1 MITKT
6 MSMNA
11 ERVLSFWFLIFFP
24 AYAFAV
30 DPYKTITQYA
40 HTAWRTQDGFFAGT
54 PRAITQTADGY
65 IWIATRNEL
74 FQFDGVRLVKWTPYR
89 GGQFPSSKINSLLGS
104 CDGSLWI
111 ATDSGLAQWKNQEL
125 TMISGSQARISWIIE
140 RANGEVWFSRIP
152 LSDQSGGVCR
162 VSGQQ
167 AQCFGPR
174 AGIPVKSAAV
184 LSEDRSGSL
193 WFGDQSKVVQ
203 WDGSSVRIFAPPALK
218 GNQAD
223 GLRGMVAAP
232 DGSVWLGFNKKG
244 PGIGL
249 QKVVGDGLK
258 PFVTRELDS
267 STLEVTTVL
276 LDRQNSVWVGTISQG
291 IFRIHGAV
299 VDHYGSA
306 DGLSSDYILQLYE
319 DREGDVWAA
328 TSRGIDC
335 FRDLRVTSYTR
346 HEGLPSEEVD
356 SVLASRDGTIWAGG
370 PGGLSSIRGRTVTSI
385 QPPRIGTRAT
395 QITSLLEDHAGRIWV
410 GLENSLY
417 VYDRG
422 IFHSV
427 IRPDGRQPGFV
438 VGLAED
444 SEHNIWAEIIGPR
457 RALLRISNL
466 VVDREFREP
475 EMPAAR
481 KLAIAP
487 DGSLWLGLLTG
498 DLARYKEGK
507 TDIFRFKNNPTP
519 TRDSAVNEIVV
530 ATDGSVLGVT
540 SFGLIAWR
548 NGTQQTMT
556 TKNGLPCDA
565 IYSAVTDRRGT
576 LWLYAQCGIVEVA
589 NAELQKWWKDRNA
602 MLQVR
607 TIGPLDGAQPGPV
620 PFQGAAA
627 SPDGRVWFANGT
639 ALQVFDTSDVSRN
652 SLPPPV
658 YIQDVVA
665 EHKIYG
671 GNANIWFPAGTR
683 DLQIDYTALSFRN
696 PQKVAF
702 RYRLEGRDNTWQDA
716 GSRRQS
722 FYTDLPPGQYRFRV
736 IASNNDGV
744 WNEQGAMLAFSIAPA
759 WYQTKIFQFGC
770 ILFAMLLVWTIHRVR
785 VRQVAQAIGARF
797 DERLAE
803 RTRIARDLHDT
814 LLQTIQGSKLV
825 VDDALETSSDPGRM
839 RKALE
844 QLSAWLQQA
853 GQEVRAALNSLRVSA
868 TTTNDLAE
876 AFKRVLET
884 TPIHSLAATIS
895 VSGDVR
901 DIHPIV
907 RDEVYRVGYEAIRNA
922 HAHSGGTHLTVQL
935 RYTDDLMLRI
945 TDDGMGADASTFSDG
960 KEGHYGLKGMR
971 ERAGRIGAKLNIVSD
986 AARGTE
992 VCLTVPG
999 KIAFHNGKTPRSWT
1013 IRGLLRRAGR
1023 TKNT

>member
-1 MITKT
+1 VLTQSI
-6 MSMNA
+6 SVNA
-11 ERVLSFWFLIFFP
+11 SRFVVFWLLMLF
-24 AYAFAV
+24 AAHAAAV
-30 DPYKTITQYA
+30 DADKRITQYA
-40 HTAWRTQDGFFAGT
+40 HMAWRTRDGFFSGS
-54 PRAITQTADGY
+54 PRAITQTTDGY
-65 IWIATRNEL
+65 IWIATQSEL
-74 FQFDGVRLVKWTPYR
+74 FQFDGVRLMKWTPSG
-89 GGQFPSSKINSLLGS
+89 GGQFPSSKINALLGS
-104 CDGSLWI
+104 SDGSLWI
-111 ATDSGLAQWKNQEL
+111 ATDSGLAQWKNQQL
-125 TMISGSQARISWIIE
+125 TVISGSQARISWIIE
-140 RANGEVWFSRIP
+140 RANREVWFSRIP

-167 AQCFGPR
+167 AQCFGPHD
-174 AGIPVKSAAV
+174 GIPVKSAAV
-184 LSEDRSGSL
+184 LSEDRSGYL

-203 WDGSSVRIFAPPALK
+203 WNGSSIRIFAPPALK

-232 DGSVWLGFNKKG
+232 DGSVWLGFNIKG

-258 PFVTRELDS
+258 PFVTHELNS
-267 STLEVTTVL
+267 STLEVTTLL

-291 IFRIHGAV
+291 IFRIHGTV
-299 VDHYGSA
+299 VDHYGST

-346 HEGLPSEEVD
+346 REGLPSEEVD

-370 PGGLSSIRGRTVTSI
+370 PSGLSSIRGRTVTSI
-385 QPPRIGTRAT
+385 QPPRTGTRAT
-395 QITSLLEDHAGRIWV
+395 QVTSLLEDHAGRIWV

-417 VYDRG
+417 VYDRR

-444 SEHNIWAEIIGPR
+444 SEHSIWAEIIGAR

-466 VVDREFREP
+466 VIDREFREP

-481 KLAIAP
+481 KLVIAP

-498 DLARYKEGK
+498 DLARYKEGN

-519 TRDSAVNEIVV
+519 TRDSAVNEVVV
-530 ATDGSVLGVT
+530 ATDGSVLGAT
-540 SFGLIAWR
+540 SFGLIAWK

-620 PFQGAAA
+620 PFQGAAV

-639 ALQVFDTSDVSRN
+639 ALQVFDTSDTSRN
-652 SLPPPV
+652 SIPPPV

-665 EHKIYG
+665 GHKTYD
-671 GNANIWFPAGTR
+671 GNANTRFPAGTR

-702 RYRLEGRDNTWQDA
+702 RYRLEGRDNIWQDA
-716 GSRRQS
+716 GSRRQA

-759 WYQTKIFQFGC
+759 WYQTKIFKFGC
-770 ILFAMLLVWTIHRVR
+770 VLFAMLLVWTIHRVR

-825 VDDALETSSDPGRM
+825 ADDALERSSDPGRM

-853 GQEVRAALNSLRVSA
+853 GQEGRAALNSLRVSA

-922 HAHSGGTHLTVQL
+922 HAHSGGNHLEVQL
-935 RYTDDLMLRI
+935 RYADDLTLRI
-945 TDDGMGADASTFSDG
+945 RDNGTGADTSTFSAG
-960 KEGHYGLKGMR
+960 KEGHYGVRGMR

-986 AARGTE
+986 AKRGTE
-992 VCLTVPG
+992 VCLIVPG
-999 KIAFHNGKTPRSWT
+999 KIAFHDGKTPRSWA
-1013 IRGLLRRAGR
+1013 IRGLLRRSGSD
-1023 TKNT
+1023 

>member
-1 MITKT
+1 

-11 ERVLSFWFLIFFP
+11 ARVLSFWFLIFFS
-24 AYAFAV
+24 ACAFAI

-40 HTAWRTQDGFFAGT
+40 HTAWRTQDGFFSGS
-54 PRAITQTADGY
+54 PRAITQTKDGY
-65 IWIATRNEL
+65 IWIATQSEL
-74 FQFDGVRLVKWTPYR
+74 FQFDGVRLMKWTPS
-89 GGQFPSSKINSLLGS
+89 GGGHFPSSKINALLS
-104 CDGSLWI
+104 SSDGSLWI
-111 ATDSGLAQWKNQEL
+111 GTDSGLAQWKNQQL
-125 TMISGSQARISWIIE
+125 TMISGSQGRIGSSIIE
-140 RANGEVWFSRIP
+140 RANGEVWFSRMP
-152 LSDQSGGVCR
+152 FPDQGGGVCR

-174 AGIPVKSAAV
+174 DGIPVKSAFGLGED
-184 LSEDRSGSL
+184 LSGYL

-203 WDGSSVRIFAPPALK
+203 WDGSSVRVFAPPALK

-232 DGSVWLGFNKKG
+232 DGSVWLGFNIKG

-258 PFVTRELDS
+258 PFVTHELDS
-267 STLEVTTVL
+267 STLEVTTLL
-276 LDRQNSVWVGTISQG
+276 LDRQNSVWVGTIAQG

-299 VDHYGSA
+299 VDHYGNA

-346 HEGLPSEEVD
+346 REGLPSEEVD

-370 PGGLSSIRGRTVTSI
+370 PAGLLSVRGRTVTSI
-385 QPPRIGTRAT
+385 QPPRTGTRT
-395 QITSLLEDHAGRIWV
+395 QVTSLCEDHAGRIWV
-410 GLENSLY
+410 GVENSLY

-422 IFHSV
+422 VFHSV
-427 IRPDGRQPGFV
+427 TQANGREPGFV
-438 VGLAED
+438 VGLTED
-444 SEHNIWAEIIGPR
+444 HDNNVWAEIIGPP
-457 RALLRISNL
+457 RALSLLRIRNL
-466 VVDREFREP
+466 VVDREFPEP

-498 DLARYKEGK
+498 DLARYKDGR
-507 TDIFRFKNNPTP
+507 TDVFRFKNSPAP
-519 TRDSAVNEIVV
+519 TRDSLVNEVVV
-530 ATDGSVLGVT
+530 ASDGSVLGAT
-540 SFGLIAWR
+540 SFGLIAWKD
-548 NGTQQTMT
+548 GTQQTMT

-565 IYSAVTDRRGT
+565 IYSAVTDRRGA

-589 NAELQKWWKDRNA
+589 NAELQKWWNDRNA

-607 TIGPLDGAQPGPV
+607 TIGPLDGAQSGWV

-639 ALQVFDTSDVSRN
+639 ALQVFDTSDASRN
-652 SLPPPV
+652 SIRPPV

-716 GSRRQS
+716 GSRRQA
-722 FYTDLPPGQYRFRV
+722 FYTDLPPGHYRFRV

-744 WNEQGAMLAFSIAPA
+744 WNEQGAMLAFSIAPS
-759 WYQTKIFQFGC
+759 WFQTVWFRLLAVFAFG
-770 ILFAMLLVWTIHRVR
+770 FALWAIYEVR
-785 VRQVAQAIGARF
+785 VRQIEQRFNVGLEARVN
-797 DERLAE
+797 E
-803 RTRIARDLHDT
+803 RTRIARELHDT
-814 LLQTIQGSKLV
+814 LLQS
-825 VDDALETSSDPGRM
+825 
-839 RKALE
+839 
-844 QLSAWLQQA
+844 LQ
-853 GQEVRAALNSLRVSA
+853 
-868 TTTNDLAE
+868 
-876 AFKRVLET
+876 
-884 TPIHSLAATIS
+884 
-895 VSGDVR
+895 
-901 DIHPIV
+901 
-907 RDEVYRVGYEAIRNA
+907 
-922 HAHSGGTHLTVQL
+922 
-935 RYTDDLMLRI
+935 
-945 TDDGMGADASTFSDG
+945 
-960 KEGHYGLKGMR
+960 
-971 ERAGRIGAKLNIVSD
+971 
-986 AARGTE
+986 
-992 VCLTVPG
+992 
-999 KIAFHNGKTPRSWT
+999 
-1013 IRGLLRRAGR
+1013 GLLLRFQAASNLLPTRPEEAKQR
-1023 TKNT
+1023 LDTAINHA

>member
-1 MITKT
+1 

-11 ERVLSFWFLIFFP
+11 ARVLSFWFLIFFS
-24 AYAFAV
+24 AHAFAV
-30 DPYKTITQYA
+30 DPYKAITQYA
-40 HTAWRTQDGFFAGT
+40 HTAWRTQDGFFSSS
-54 PRAITQTADGY
+54 PRAITQTKDGY
-65 IWIATRNEL
+65 IWIASQSEL
-74 FQFDGVRLVKWTPYR
+74 FRFDGVRLMKWAPSG
-89 GGQFPSSKINSLLGS
+89 GGQFPSSKINALLGS
-104 CDGSLWI
+104 SDGSLWI
-111 ATDSGLAQWKNQEL
+111 GTDSGLAQWKNQQL
-125 TMISGSQARISWIIE
+125 TMISGSQGRVGFSIIE
-140 RANGEVWFSRIP
+140 RANGEVWFSHGP
-152 LSDQSGGVCR
+152 LSDQNGGVCR

-174 AGIPVKSAAV
+174 DGIPVTSTGV
-184 LSEDRSGSL
+184 LGEDPSGNL
-193 WFGDQSKVVQ
+193 WFGDESKAVQ
-203 WDGSSVRIFAPPALK
+203 WNGSSVRIFAPPALK
-218 GNQAD
+218 GSRSD
-223 GLRGMVAAP
+223 GLRGVVAAP
-232 DGSVWLGFNKKG
+232 DGSVWLGFNTKG

-258 PFVTRELDS
+258 PFVTHELDS
-267 STLEVTTVL
+267 STLEVTTLL

-299 VDHYGSA
+299 VDHYGST
-306 DGLSSDYILQLYE
+306 DGLSSDYVLQLYE

-346 HEGLPSEEVD
+346 REGLPSEEVD

-370 PGGLSSIRGRTVTSI
+370 PGALSSIRGRTVTSI
-385 QPPRIGTRAT
+385 QLPRTGTRAT
-395 QITSLLEDHAGRIWV
+395 QVTSLLEDHAGRIWV

-444 SEHNIWAEIIGPR
+444 HEHNIWAEIIGPP
-457 RALLRISNL
+457 RALLRITNL
-466 VVDREFREP
+466 VVDREFPEP
-475 EMPAAR
+475 GMPAAR

-507 TDIFRFKNNPTP
+507 TDIFRFKNSPTP
-519 TRDSAVNEIVV
+519 TLDSLVNEVVV

-540 SFGLIAWR
+540 SFGLIAWK

-589 NAELQKWWKDRNA
+589 NAELQKWWKDRDA

-607 TIGPLDGAQPGPV
+607 TIGPLDGAQPGFV

-639 ALQVFDTSDVSRN
+639 ALQVFDTSDTSRN
-652 SLPPPV
+652 SIRPPV

-716 GSRRQS
+716 GSRRQA
-722 FYTDLPPGQYRFRV
+722 FYTDLPPGHYRFRV

-744 WNEQGAMLAFSIAPA
+744 WNEQGAMLAFGIAPA
-759 WYQTKIFQFGC
+759 WYQTKLFRLAC
-770 ILFAMLLVWTIHRVR
+770 ILFAVLLAWTIHRVR

-825 VDDALETSSDPGRM
+825 ADDALETSSDPARM

-853 GQEVRAALNSLRVSA
+853 GQEGRAALNSLRVSA
-868 TTTNDLAE
+868 TTTNDLGE

-884 TPIHSLAATIS
+884 TQIHSLASTIS

-935 RYTDDLMLRI
+935 RYTDDLLLRI
-945 TDDGMGADASTFSDG
+945 ADDGMGADASTFSDG

-986 AARGTE
+986 ATRGTE
-992 VCLTVPG
+992 VCLIVPG

-1013 IRGLLRRAGR
+1013 IRGLLRTGR
-1023 TKNT
+1023 SD

>member
-1 MITKT
+1 V
-6 MSMNA
+6 NA
-11 ERVLSFWFLIFFP
+11 SRFV
-24 AYAFAV
+24 AFGLLMLFAAHAAGV
-30 DPYKTITQYA
+30 DADKRMTQYA
-40 HTAWRTQDGFFAGT
+40 HMAWRTRDGFFSGS
-54 PRAITQTADGY
+54 PRAITQTTDGY
-65 IWIATRNEL
+65 IWIATQSEL
-74 FQFDGVRLVKWTPYR
+74 FQFDGVRLMKWTPSG
-89 GGQFPSSKINSLLGS
+89 GGQFPSSKINALLGS
-104 CDGSLWI
+104 SDGSLWI
-111 ATDSGLAQWKNQEL
+111 GTDSGLAQWKNQQL
-125 TMISGSQARISWIIE
+125 TMISGSQGRIGSSIIE
-140 RANGEVWFSRIP
+140 KANGEVWFSRMP
-152 LSDQSGGVCR
+152 FPDQTGGVCR
-162 VSGQQ
+162 VSSRQ

-174 AGIPVKSAAV
+174 DGIPVKSAFGV
-184 LSEDRSGSL
+184 SEDRSGYL
-193 WFGDQSKVVQ
+193 WFGDQSKVFQ
-203 WDGSSVRIFAPPALK
+203 WDGSSVRVFAPPALR

-223 GLRGMVAAP
+223 GLTGMVAAP
-232 DGSVWLGFNKKG
+232 DGSVWLGFNIKG

-249 QKVVGDGLK
+249 QKVVGDRLK
-258 PFVTRELDS
+258 PFVTHELDS
-267 STLEVTTVL
+267 STLEVTTLL

-291 IFRIHGAV
+291 IYRIHGAV
-299 VDHYGSA
+299 VDRYGST

-346 HEGLPSEEVD
+346 REGLPSEEVD

-370 PGGLSSIRGRTVTSI
+370 PAGLSSVRGKTVTSI
-385 QPPRIGTRAT
+385 QPPRTGTRT
-395 QITSLLEDHAGRIWV
+395 QVTSLFEDHAGRTWV
-410 GLENSLY
+410 GVENSLY

-427 IRPDGRQPGFV
+427 IRLDGRQPGFV

-444 SEHNIWAEIIGPR
+444 SEHNIWAEIIGPP
-457 RALLRISNL
+457 RALLRIRNL
-466 VVDREFREP
+466 VVDREFPEP

-498 DLARYKEGK
+498 DLARYKGGK
-507 TDIFRFKNNPTP
+507 TDIFRFKNSPTP
-519 TRDSAVNEIVV
+519 TLDSLVNEVVV
-530 ATDGSVLGVT
+530 ATDGSVLGAT
-540 SFGLIAWR
+540 SFGLIAWK
-548 NGTQQTMT
+548 NGAQQIMT

-565 IYSAVTDRRGT
+565 IYSVVTDRRGT

-589 NAELQKWWKDRNA
+589 NAELQEWWKDRNA

-607 TIGPLDGAQPGPV
+607 TIGPLDGAQPGFV
-620 PFQGAAA
+620 PFQGAAI

-639 ALQVFDTSDVSRN
+639 ALQVFDTSDTSRN
-652 SLPPPV
+652 SIPPPV

-665 EHKIYG
+665 EHKTYG

-716 GSRRQS
+716 GSRRQA

-759 WYQTKIFQFGC
+759 WYQTTIFQFGC

-785 VRQVAQAIGARF
+785 VRQVAQAIRARF

-825 VDDALETSSDPGRM
+825 ADDALETSSDPGRM

-853 GQEVRAALNSLRVSA
+853 GQEGRAALNSLRVSA

-901 DIHPIV
+901 NIHPIV

-922 HAHSGGTHLTVQL
+922 HAHSGGNHLEVQL
-935 RYTDDLMLRI
+935 RYADDLTLRI
-945 TDDGMGADASTFSDG
+945 RDNGTGADASTFSAG
-960 KEGHYGLKGMR
+960 KEGHYGVRGMR
-971 ERAGRIGAKLNIVSD
+971 ERAVRIGAKLSIVSD

-992 VCLTVPG
+992 VCLIVPG
-999 KIAFHNGKTPRSWT
+999 AIAFREASDE
-1013 IRGLLRRAGR
+1013 
-1023 TKNT
+1023 

>member
-1 MITKT
+1 M
-6 MSMNA
+6 
-11 ERVLSFWFLIFFP
+11 L
-24 AYAFAV
+24 FAV
-30 DPYKTITQYA
+30 HTAAVDADKRITQYA
-40 HTAWRTQDGFFAGT
+40 HIAWRTRDGFFSGS
-54 PRAITQTADGY
+54 PRAITQTTDGY
-65 IWIATRNEL
+65 IWIATQSEL
-74 FQFDGVRLVKWTPYR
+74 FQFDGVRLMKWTPSA
-89 GGQFPSSKINSLLGS
+89 GGQFPSSKINALLGS
-104 CDGSLWI
+104 SDGSLWI
-111 ATDSGLAQWKNQEL
+111 GTDSGVAQWKNQQL
-125 TMISGSQARISWIIE
+125 TMISGSQARITSIIE
-140 RANGEVWFSRIP
+140 RASGEIWFSSIP
-152 LSDQSGGVCR
+152 LSDQTGGICR

-174 AGIPVKSAAV
+174 DGIPLKSAAV

-203 WDGSSVRIFAPPALK
+203 WDGSSVRIFAPPALI

-223 GLRGMVAAP
+223 GLRGMVAAS
-232 DGSVWLGFNKKG
+232 DGSVWLGFNTRG
-244 PGIGL
+244 PGVGL
-249 QKVVGDGLK
+249 QNVVGDGLK
-258 PFVTRELDS
+258 TFVTHELDS
-267 STLEVTTVL
+267 STLEVTTLL

-346 HEGLPSEEVD
+346 REGLPSEEVD

-370 PGGLSSIRGRTVTSI
+370 PAGLSSIRGRTVTSI
-385 QPPRIGTRAT
+385 PLPHFGTRT
-395 QITSLLEDHAGRIWV
+395 QVTSLFEDHAGRIWV
-410 GLENSLY
+410 GVENSLY

-438 VGLAED
+438 LGLAED
-444 SEHNIWAEIIGPR
+444 QEHHIWAEISAPP

-481 KLAIAP
+481 KVAIAP

-498 DLARYKEGK
+498 DLARYKGGK
-507 TDIFRFKNNPTP
+507 TDILRFKNSPTP
-519 TRDSAVNEIVV
+519 TRDSAVNEVVV
-530 ATDGSVLGVT
+530 ATDGSVLGAT
-540 SFGLIAWR
+540 SFGLIAWK

-576 LWLYAQCGIVEVA
+576 LWLYAQCGIVGVA
-589 NAELQKWWKDRNA
+589 NAELEKWWKDRNA
-602 MLQVR
+602 TLQVR

-627 SPDGRVWFANGT
+627 SPDGRVWFANFT
-639 ALQVFDTSDVSRN
+639 ALQVFDTSDTSRN
-652 SLPPPV
+652 SIPPPV
-658 YIQDVVA
+658 YIQDIVA

-716 GSRRQS
+716 GSRRQA
-722 FYTDLPPGQYRFRV
+722 FYTDLPPGQYRFQV

-744 WNEQGAMLAFSIAPA
+744 WNDQGAMLAFSIAPA
-759 WYQTKIFQFGC
+759 WYQTKIFKFGC
-770 ILFAMLLVWTIHRVR
+770 ILFAVLLVWTIHRVR
-785 VRQVAQAIGARF
+785 VRQVAQAIGTRF

-825 VDDALETSSDPGRM
+825 ADDALERSSDPGRM

-844 QLSAWLQQA
+844 QLSTWLQQA
-853 GQEVRAALNSLRVSA
+853 GQEGRAALNSLRVSA

-884 TPIHSLAATIS
+884 APIDSLAATIT

-922 HAHSGGTHLTVQL
+922 HAHSGGNHLEVQL
-935 RYTDDLMLRI
+935 RYAADLTLRI
-945 TDDGMGADASTFSDG
+945 TDNGTGADASTFSAG
-960 KEGHYGLKGMR
+960 KEGHYGVKGMR
-971 ERAGRIGAKLNIVSD
+971 ERAIRIGARLSIVSH

-992 VCLTVPG
+992 VCLIVPG
-999 KIAFHNGKTPRSWT
+999 RIAFREASDGKV
-1013 IRGLLRRAGR
+1013 RGGHDPASAGSE
-1023 TKNT
+1023 